1 MKRAAAQLPATPWRR
16 AALVLSLPNMHSR
29 RFLLSAALGLC
40 TLAVSATSSR
50 AADEGFAPLF
60 DGKSFA
66 GWKADTTKGYEVK
79 DGVLICTP
87 QGKHL
92 ISEKTYGDF
101 HLKFDFKLTQG
112 ANNGMGIRC
121 DLPKDGKAPAP
132 HLNGMEI
139 QLIDANV
146 PKHEKI
152 KEWQHHGSIYGVV
165 PAKHEGMKPI
175 GEWNTQEIIA
185 QGSKVK
191 VILNGVTIVDA
202 DLSKVKPIDGHEH
215 PGMLNASG
223 HLIICGH
230 NDHVEFRNLA
240 IKNL

>member
-1 MKRAAAQLPATPWRR
+1 MKRAASQLLATPWCR
-16 AALVLSLPNMHSR
+16 AALVLSFHTMHPR
-29 RFLLSAALGLC
+29 RLFLSAALGLIGL
-40 TLAVSATSSR
+40 TIAVSH
-50 AADEGFAPLF
+50 AADDGFIPLF

-66 GWKADTTKGYEVK
+66 GWKESTTKGYEVK
-79 DGVLICTP
+79 DGILICTP
-87 QGKHL
+87 EGKHL

-101 HLKFDFKLTQG
+101 HLKFDFKLAAG

-121 DLPKDGKAPAP
+121 DLPQEGKAPAP
-132 HLNGMEI
+132 HINGMEI

-165 PAKHEGMKPI
+165 PAKREGLKPI

-185 QGSKVK
+185 HGSKVK

-202 DLSKVKPIDGHEH
+202 DLSKVQPIDGHEH
-215 PGMLNASG
+215 PGMRNASG